1 MSPREA
7 ANKWFPGLISAIIVA
22 IVSFVIQAARDDT
35 QAQNKKIDEMSTI
48 KADKTYVD
56 KEIEAA
62 KREMD
67 GRRDAD
73 YREFK
78 TDLKYIKEG
87 IDELKKNRR

>member
-1 MSPREA
+1 MSPRET
-7 ANKWFPGLISAIIVA
+7 ANKWIPSIVPSLIVGVILFLLQVGKDNTSAMNA
-22 IVSFVIQAARDDT
+22 
-35 QAQNKKIDEMSTI
+35 KLEK
-48 KADKTYVD
+48 KADIEYVD
-56 KEIEAA
+56 KSIETA

-67 GRRDAD
+67 NKRDAD

>member
-7 ANKWFPGLISAIIVA
+7 ANKWFPGFISALVITIIG
-22 IVSFVIQAARDDT
+22 FVIQVARDDT
-35 QAQNKKIDEMSTI
+35 QAQNKKIEE
-48 KADKTYVD
+48 KADKSYVD

-87 IDELKKNRR
+87 IDELKKNSR

>member
-1 MSPREA
+1 MSPRET
-7 ANKWFPGLISAIIVA
+7 ANKWFPGFISALVITIVG
-22 IVSFVIQAARDDT
+22 FVVQAARDDT
-35 QAQNKKIDEMSTI
+35 TAQNARIDS
-48 KADKTYVD
+48 KADKSYVD

-67 GRRDAD
+67 GKRDAD

-87 IDELKKNRR
+87 IDELKKKR